1 MKKKLKFLF
10 GAAPLAALPILALA
24 ASCTNK
30 TEDGV
35 NAGYQSRILKETITK
50 NKIIT
55 KIADNYLEA
64 FYEDELK
71 LANSDEA
78 KKDPILFLMT
88 DTTTSSLNAK
98 TKELFKYYAAAKLKE
113 DPQFFWNL
121 KSQFIN
127 ANVDTN
133 SFDPTPYAIPDD
145 QQLNFILK
153 NSDVITNSIRL
164 ELEKMLLIQIYFLK
178 DRTEYKKLANNENG
192 LDKYQLS
199 MKAEIDKKDT
209 PTSKRDLYNS
219 FNFADDNLY
228 LLKYLVDNPMI
239 ESWSFTDDRDM
250 NLRLG
255 QANISSFNDFNNLA
269 KYQPSGIEQFEFNP
283 TASANDHLIMTGSAE
298 NFDLKNLRAYK
309 GFIKNAINA
318 GDLSTSLT
326 SLQNDLSSI
335 FGFLDPKNNI
345 VYSQDSFK
353 FSKILAQEKNNPKII
368 ETAAL
373 NTKAQTDKLTSFD
386 SGDFTFEGLTQDST
400 NKSIYTKQIKVGS
413 DSYTLQF
420 EQKGTITFDGQAL
433 TVPMQLS
440 VRELPNRHF
449 YDFKSKLEYNATS
462 KTFKGMDQLP
472 EYNLD
477 KYPTSVDVVKDNK
490 IEAHYVVKVAPLYTN
505 KKFKDAEQKDVE
517 RKVFSFDLTPWSN
530 EKEQVIIA
538 NNIIAANTASLF
550 REAVKYFKELGFR
563 FNLQNIN
570 QDVLD
575 ALKVEGLA

>member
-1 MKKKLKFLF
+1 MKKKLKFLL
-10 GAAPLAALPILALA
+10 GAAPLATLPILAVA
-24 ASCTNK
+24 ASCTNS
-30 TEDGV
+30 TDNGA

-50 NKIIT
+50 NKILT
-55 KIADNYLEA
+55 KIADTYLES
-64 FYEDELK
+64 FYENELT
-71 LANSDEA
+71 LANTAEA

-88 DTTTSSLNAK
+88 DATTSTLNAK
-98 TKELFKYYAAAKLKE
+98 TRELFKYYAAIKLKE

-133 SFDPTPYAIPDD
+133 NFDPTPYVIPND

-153 NSDVITNSIRL
+153 NSEVITNSIRL
-164 ELEKMLLIQIYFLK
+164 ELQKMLLVQVYFLK
-178 DRTEYKKLANNENG
+178 DRAEYKKLANNENG

-199 MKAEIDKKDT
+199 LKAEIDKKDT
-209 PTSKRDLYNS
+209 PTSRKDLYNS

-228 LLKYLVDNPMI
+228 LVKYLVDNPMI

-255 QANISSFNDFNNLA
+255 QANISTFDDFNNLA
-269 KYQPSGIEQFEFNP
+269 KYQPSGVEQYEFNP
-283 TASANDHLIMTGSAE
+283 TASANDHLIMTGSSE
-298 NFDLKNLRAYK
+298 GFDLKNLRAYK
-309 GFIKNAINA
+309 GFIKNATNA

-326 SLQNDLSSI
+326 SLQNELSSI
-335 FGFLDPKNNI
+335 FGFVDPKNNV

-353 FSKILAQEKNNPKII
+353 FSKILAQEKNNPKIQA
-368 ETAAL
+368 TNAL
-373 NTKAQTDKLTSFD
+373 NEKAKTDKLTSFD

-400 NKSIYTKQIKVGS
+400 NKSLFTKQINVDNKN
-413 DSYTLQF
+413 YTLVF
-420 EQKGTITFDGQAL
+420 EQRGTITFDGQSL
-433 TVPMQLS
+433 TVPMHLS

-449 YDFKSKLEYNATS
+449 YEFKSKLEYNAAT
-462 KTFKGMDQLP
+462 KTFSGMQQLP
-472 EYNLD
+472 EFNLD

-490 IEAHYVVKVAPLYTN
+490 IEAQYVVKVAPLYTN
-505 KKFKDAEQKDVE
+505 KKFKDAEQKDVD
-517 RKVFSFDLTPWSN
+517 RKVFSFDLTPWANVS
-530 EKEQVIIA
+530 EQTIIA

-563 FNLQNIN
+563 FDLKNIN

-575 ALKVEGLA
+575 TLKIEGLI